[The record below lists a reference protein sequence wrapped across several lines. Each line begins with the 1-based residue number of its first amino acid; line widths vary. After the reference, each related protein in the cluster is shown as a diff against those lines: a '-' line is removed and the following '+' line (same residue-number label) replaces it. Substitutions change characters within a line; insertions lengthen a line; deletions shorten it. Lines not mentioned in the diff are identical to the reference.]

1 MEIYELVE
9 QAKSEGYNEANA
21 ESKVCQDII
30 LNLISHSNLNRN
42 ITIKGGVVM
51 RSLSKNSRRA
61 TQDIDYYCKSYRKYR
76 RIKTTGLSR
85 KTCSCCYYR

>member
-51 RSLSKNSRRA
+51 RSLFQRTHA
-61 TQDIDYYCKSYRKYR
+61 VLL
-76 RIKTTGLSR
+76 RILILIL
-85 KTCSCCYYR
+85 

>member
-61 TQDIDYYCKSYRKYR
+61 TQDIDFDFIKYPL
-76 RIKTTGLSR
+76 TDDSFF
-85 KTCSCCYYR
+85 Y